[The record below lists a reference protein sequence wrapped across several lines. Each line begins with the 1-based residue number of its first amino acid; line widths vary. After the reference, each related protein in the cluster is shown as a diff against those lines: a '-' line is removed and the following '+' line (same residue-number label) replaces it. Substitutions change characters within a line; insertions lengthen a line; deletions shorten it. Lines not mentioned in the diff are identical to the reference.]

1 MRFAT
6 LATAVV
12 SFAYAAFGQTGGTI
26 TGVISDPT
34 GAVLAN
40 APVQAKNTATG
51 VVLTVATSATGNFT
65 LNELPAG
72 TYEIDVAAPGFKKYA
87 RAGITVQQLQIT
99 RVDVALEVGSAAES
113 VTVNEDAPL
122 LKTES
127 GDISHNVTTTAQD
140 DLPMMASTSGGI
152 RVSTE
157 VVATIPGVNGIQG
170 TTLGFTAISING
182 SPAASERIRIDGLDA
197 TYTLGNTYY
206 SFGAPSVDS
215 LQEVAI
221 QTSNFA
227 AEYGQSS
234 GAVLSYTMKSG
245 SNQFHGSLYEY
256 LVNEDLNSHGSYS
269 HLRPK
274 VRSNDYG
281 GTVGGPV
288 WIPKIYNGKD
298 KTFFFF
304 SFETHPTTTTN
315 TTNYLTVPTAQYRV
329 GNFSAA
335 TAAVGNKVLG
345 TDPLGNP
352 IVQNSIYDPAT
363 QMLAPNGLLTRSPFP
378 NNIIP
383 PTELD
388 PVALKIQSLIPQPQG
403 PFATGL
409 IQNYVNPYTVHA
421 INHIP
426 SIKID
431 HSVNSKI
438 KLSYNW
444 GEVLMKTPG
453 PPTNPSA
460 DGFPT
465 LITNFLP
472 TNWPTTSNRLNYDQ
486 TLKPTLLLHLG
497 GAFVKSS
504 LSMPPATTGYNP
516 TTQLGLNGP
525 FTPLE
530 FPAFIGLTGANNTGG
545 LSYLGTSSGIDGE
558 QLTLEEKTNFNANL
572 SWVKNNHTFKF
583 GSEASIEGY
592 PNYNVIN
599 TDGVFGFS
607 AAETGLPYLAGGTT
621 VGGNTIGLPYAS
633 FLLGL
638 VDNYNVSEPAVA
650 KLGKHSLGF
659 YAQDSW
665 KVTRK
670 LTLDYG
676 LRYDFSTASTEEHG
690 LLGTFDP
697 TVPNTG
703 DGGRLGGVIY
713 GANCACNFSNNYKLG
728 FGPRLGVA
736 YQLNSKTVLRGG
748 AAVLYNGTPDTGI
761 EARSVTS
768 NNMNFSP
775 ATGQP
780 AMTLATGVPLTY
792 AQIAY
797 PNFNASHY
805 PVVAVP
811 GTPGA
816 PVGEWIDK
824 NAGRPSRSYQWSVG
838 VQREIVRNLVAEAA
852 YVGNRGIWWPTPG
865 AVNYNANTPQALLAD
880 GLDITQASARTILA
894 APIGS
899 AAAGPFMDKL
909 PYSNFPLTATVA
921 QSLRPYPQFAGAL
934 STSTVIPP
942 LWAPLGDNWYNSLQA
957 KVTKRFSHGLTAAY
971 NFTWS
976 KSLDNGIEAAGFPG
990 TPIENDVFNRGQ
1002 NKYLSS
1008 LDRPLVSNLTF
1019 TYIVPAPSFTSNK
1032 IVKSVL
1038 RDWQLGALLIY
1049 SSGAPIAVPA
1059 AQTQLA
1065 SYTFETASYFNRV
1078 PGQPLFL
1085 QDLNCHCF
1093 DPTKTLVLN
1102 PAAWAG
1108 PAPGTWGTSPAY
1120 YNDFRSQRHPT
1131 ENFNVGRTFRFRE
1144 SMNLSV
1150 RAEFINI
1157 FNRTVLPAPS
1167 STNPL
1172 APTTCYVSGVSGPA
1186 GACSPSTG
1194 AYASGFGFESTTGAA
1209 LTPRTGQIV
1218 ARFRF

>member
-1 MRFAT
+1 MRSAK
-6 LATAVV
+6 LAIGIFFFV
-12 SFAYAAFGQTGGTI
+12 YAAFGQTGGTL
-26 TGVISDPT
+26 TGVISDPG
-34 GAVLAN
+34 GAVVPN
-40 APVQAKNTATG
+40 APVQARHTESG
-51 VVLTVATSATGNFT
+51 VVYQGATSATGNYTFS
-65 LNELPAG
+65 ELPAG
-72 TYEIDVAAPGFKKYA
+72 TYEIEASVPGFKKYI
-87 RAGITVQQLQIT
+87 RTGITVQQLQTT
-99 RVDVALEVGSAAES
+99 RVDVELEIGQAAEA

-127 GDISHNVTTTAQD
+127 GDISHNVTTTTQD
-140 DLPMMASTSGGI
+140 DLPIGQIGGI

-170 TTLGFTAISING
+170 VNLGFTGIAING
-182 SPAASERIRIDGLDA
+182 SPAGSERIRIDGLDA
-197 TYTLGNTYY
+197 TYTLGNVYY

-221 QTSNFA
+221 QTSNYA

-234 GAVLSYTMKSG
+234 GAVLSYTMRSG
-245 SNQFHGSLYEY
+245 TNRFHGSLYEY
-256 LVNEDLNSHGSYS
+256 LVNEDLNAHGSYS

-274 VRSNDYG
+274 SRSNDYG

-304 SFETHPTTTTN
+304 SFETHPTTTT
-315 TTNYLTVPTAQYRV
+315 TSTNYLTVPTPQYQM

-352 IVQNSIYDPAT
+352 IIQNAIYDPAT
-363 QMLAPNGLLTRSPFP
+363 QMLAPNGQLVRTAFP
-378 NNIIP
+378 NNTIP
-383 PTELD
+383 LNRLD
-388 PVALKIQSLIPQPQG
+388 PVALRVQALIPQPQG
-403 PFATGL
+403 PFAANL
-409 IQNYVNPYTVHA
+409 INNYVNPYTVHMQD
-421 INHIP
+421 HIP
-426 SIKID
+426 SIKVD

-444 GEVLMKTPG
+444 GEVFIRTPG
-453 PPTNPSA
+453 PPTNPTI

-465 LITNFLP
+465 LLSNFL
-472 TNWPTTSNRLNYDQ
+472 TTYWVTTSNRLNYDQ

-504 LSMPPATTGYNP
+504 LSAPAAVTGYDP
-516 TTQLGLNGP
+516 TASLALKGP

-530 FPAFIGLTGANNTGG
+530 FPAFTGLLGANSTGG
-545 LSYLGTSSGIDGE
+545 AGNPVTTGLGVAGGIDGQ
-558 QLTLEEKTNFNANL
+558 QLSLEEKTNFIANL
-572 SWVKNNHTFKF
+572 TWVKNNHTYKF

-607 AAETGLPYLAGGTT
+607 AAETGLPYLANGST
-621 VGGNTIGLPYAS
+621 VGGNSVGLPYAS

-638 VDNYNVSEPAVA
+638 VDNYNVSAPAVG
-650 KLGKHSLGF
+650 KLGKHQLGF

-665 KVTRK
+665 KITRK

-676 LRYDFSTASTEEHG
+676 LRYDVSTASVEEHG
-690 LLGTFDP
+690 RFGTFDP

-703 DGGRLGGVIY
+703 DGGRLGGVTY
-713 GANCACNFSNNYKLG
+713 GATCHCTFAPTYPYG

-748 AAVLYNGTPDTGI
+748 AALLYNGTPDTGI
-761 EARSVTS
+761 TARNILS
-768 NNMNFSP
+768 NNQNFSP
-775 ATGQP
+775 AIGQP
-780 AMTLATGVPLTY
+780 AMTLAAGIPLTY
-792 AQIAY
+792 SQIAF
-797 PNFNASHY
+797 PNFDPSHY
-805 PVVAVP
+805 PVVATP
-811 GTPGA
+811 GLPGA
-816 PVGEWIDK
+816 PVLQWIDK

-852 YVGNRGIWWPTPG
+852 FVGNRGMWWPTAG
-865 AVNYNANTPQALLAD
+865 GVNYNANTPQALLVD
-880 GLDITQASARTILA
+880 GLDITQASARTILTS
-894 APIGS
+894 PIGS
-899 AAAGPFMDKL
+899 AAAGPFQNKL

-921 QSLRPYPQFAGAL
+921 QALRPYPQF
-934 STSTVIPP
+934 STAPPP
-942 LWAPLGDNWYNSLQA
+942 LWAPLGDNWYDSLQV
-957 KVTKRFSHGLTAAY
+957 KVTKRFSRGLSATYA
-971 NFTWS
+971 FTWS
-976 KSLDNGIEAAGFPG
+976 KTLQNGIEG
-990 TPIENDVFNRGQ
+990 TENDPFNRSQ
-1002 NKYLSS
+1002 DKYLSS
-1008 LDRPLVSNLTF
+1008 ADRPLVSNINF
-1019 TYIVPAPSFTSNK
+1019 TYIVPAPSFSRNR
-1032 IVKSVL
+1032 IVSSVL
-1038 RDWQLGALLIY
+1038 RDWQMGALLIY
-1049 SSGAPIAVPA
+1049 SSGTPIAVPA
-1059 AQTQLA
+1059 AQTLLN

-1102 PAAWAG
+1102 PAAWTD

-1120 YNDFRSQRHPT
+1120 YSDYRAQRHPT

-1157 FNRTVLPAPS
+1157 FNRTVFPAPS
-1167 STNPL
+1167 SSNPL
-1172 APTTCYVSGVSGPA
+1172 ATTTCFLSGVAGPT
-1186 GACSPSTG
+1186 GACSASTG
-1194 AYASGFGFESTTGAA
+1194 GYASGFGFMTTTGAA

-1218 ARFRF
+1218 ARFVF